1 MTENSEIISQN
12 YNGLKSSRL
21 CHLPASNRLRDQSS
35 LLKKSLCYIQVLN
48 VFLKKCYEVIH
59 NRRKVL
65 NATTV
70 RRKLVF
76 PGSYS
81 ELTETCCVQRA
92 KASSADRKDPNS

>member
-1 MTENSEIISQN
+1 MEENSEIIFQN
-12 YNGLKSSRL
+12 YNRLKASRL
-21 CHLPASNRLRDQSS
+21 WHLPASNRLRDQCS

-65 NATTV
+65 NTTTL

-76 PGSYS
+76 PGSYR

-92 KASSADRKDPNS
+92 TESK